1 MSGNRRW
8 TKEEKTYLQD
18 KWGTIS
24 IKSIA
29 NHLNRSENGVMIMA
43 QKLKLGPF
51 LSSGEYITF
60 NEFQKAV
67 SGRTTSG
74 YDLISW
80 VQNRGFPLTT
90 KKVRNNSFRVVY
102 LDDFW
107 EWAEKN
113 RNFIDFTKMEPNIL
127 GWEPDWVKNLRRKQF
142 AAKWQYKTSPWT
154 AEEDDQLKFLIN
166 QYKYTINEISR
177 KMQRTCGAVQRRCC
191 DLKLMGRPVKAD
203 NHNNWT
209 DEELD
214 ILCSMIKERAP
225 YEVIADAINRSSKA
239 IRGLVYR
246 MYLTENIDKAA
257 EIIGDGS
264 WGDNRPPR
272 KISHHTLN
280 TEERMQVKKDMTA
293 FVMLLKG
300 EICKH
305 YENNDYW
312 QREICQHWNN
322 GCEAGEDNCD
332 TCTSFRRIRIQYC
345 KRCGK
350 SFMER
355 TENNFC
361 SSCRQQ
367 RKKQY
372 QRKYAIVNGRRIYN
386 FEE

>member
-1 MSGNRRW
+1 MGRNKNW
-8 TKEEKTYLQD
+8 TKDEKDYLQE
-18 KWGTIS
+18 KWGVIS
-24 IKSIA
+24 ITSLSQ
-29 NHLNRSENGVMIMA
+29 HLGRSESGIVNMA
-43 QKLKLGPF
+43 RRLRLGPF
-51 LSSGEYITF
+51 LQNGEYITF
-60 NEFQKAV
+60 NELHKAIKGSAVNSYNMV
-67 SGRTTSG
+67 SW
-74 YDLISW
+74 IK
-80 VQNRGFPLTT
+80 NRGFPVKM
-90 KKVRNNSFRVVY
+90 KKVGNSRFRVVY
-102 LDDFW
+102 LEDFW
-107 EWAEKN
+107 KWAEKN

-127 GWEPDWVKNLRRKQF
+127 GQEPAWVKEMRKKQF
-142 AAKWQYKTSPWT
+142 AVKWQYKTTPWT
-154 AEEDDQLKFLIN
+154 AEEDMQLKFLIN
-166 QYKYTINEISR
+166 QYKYTVDEISR

-214 ILCSMIKERAP
+214 ILCSLIKERAP
-225 YEVIADAINRSSKA
+225 YEFIADAINRSTKA
-239 IRGLVYR
+239 LRGLVYR

-257 EIIGDGS
+257 EIIGNGN
-264 WGDNRPPR
+264 WGDNRPSR

-280 TEERMQVKKDMTA
+280 TEERMQVKKNMTT

-305 YENNDYW
+305 YEGNDYW
-312 QREICQHWNN
+312 QREICQHWND

-355 TENNFC
+355 AENNFC

-367 RKKQY
+367 RKKQH
-372 QRKYAIVNGRRIYN
+372 QRKYAIVNSKRIYN